1 MQRLD
6 GALIKKRKP
15 LITMVTYGKINQD
28 LSNHLYE
35 SLYKFLQSIDDELE
49 CTPEI
54 NLIQMPNPRIEEHG
68 KEEEVFLKELDKITG
83 KIVVGVTEIGIYD
96 MVVSRNIFGF
106 GKPGAG
112 LLSSYRFRESSPK
125 KMKERLGKE
134 IIKVFGLAV
143 DVWHCRNENCILSYH
158 RHVQDLDRNHG
169 VCKICT
175 QRFIENINQY
185 MEVQSSH

>member
-1 MQRLD
+1 MEKFD

-15 LITMVTYGKINQD
+15 LVTLVTYGKINQD

-35 SLYKFLQSIDDELE
+35 SLYKFLQSIDDDLE
-49 CTPEI
+49 YTPEI
-54 NLIQMPNPRIEEHG
+54 SVIQMPNPRIEEQG

-96 MVVSRNIFGF
+96 RGISRNIFGF
-106 GKPGAG
+106 GKAGAG

-134 IIKVFGLAV
+134 IIKVFSLAT
-143 DVWHCRNENCILSYH
+143 DVWHCRNENCIVSYH
-158 RHVQDLDRNHG
+158 RQIQDLDRNHG
-169 VCKICT
+169 VCKECT
-175 QRFIENINQY
+175 EKLIKNINQH
-185 MEVQSSH
+185 MAV